1 MPLAAQA
8 LNRGCSNRSAFPTPK
23 LRELSARRTNVHS
36 LALSRLSYSELGR
49 LTMVL
54 SMLDASLD
62 KAAALAELDVDNEF
76 TEN

>member
-1 MPLAAQA
+1 
-8 LNRGCSNRSAFPTPK
+8 